1 MNPMEITWLGRNCFR
16 IKGREGI
23 VLTDPCPPESG
34 YKLGKQTADV
44 VTVSSRSDPGY
55 SFAASVTRAS
65 GEPAFVLDAPGEF
78 EVSGIL
84 VTGVA
89 NPRGDGTRNICFICE
104 VDGVRIGHLG
114 LPTAI
119 SGAAL
124 LEQLSD
130 VDILLI
136 PVGGG
141 KSLAAPAAAVAMTT
155 IDPHIVI
162 PMNYRTENETAELD
176 LLERFIKETGSRAEP
191 LPRLQVTKNTLPA
204 DLTVMYLQ
212 PRA

>member
-1 MNPMEITWLGRNCFR
+1 MEITWLGRNCFR

-23 VLTDPCPPESG
+23 VITDPCPPESG

-44 VTVSSRSDPGY
+44 VTVSSRTDPGY
-55 SFAASVTRAS
+55 SFSQAVTRTS
-65 GEPAFVLDAPGEF
+65 GEPAIVLDAPGEF
-78 EVSGIL
+78 EVGGIL

-89 NPRGDGTRNICFICE
+89 NLRADGTRNVCFICE
-104 VDGVRIGHLG
+104 VDGIRVGHLG
-114 LPTAI
+114 LPSAI

-141 KSLAAPAAAVAMTT
+141 NSLAAPAAAVAMTT
-155 IDPHIVI
+155 IDPHIAI
-162 PMNYRTENETAELD
+162 PMNYRTDVETAELD
-176 LLERFIKETGSRAEP
+176 PLERFIKETGIRAEP
-191 LPRLQVTKNTLPA
+191 LARLQVTKSQLPA
-204 DLTVMYLQ
+204 DLSVMFLQ